1 MKRLIILLGIAL
13 SLGNAIA
20 QQAYNVRSPY
30 DPATQKM
37 AEEMQGEVM
46 KFTLSDSQLYPGTQ
60 REVLVYVPQQYD
72 ATKPA
77 CLLVCM
83 DGILYDATTVM
94 DNLIA
99 SGEMP
104 VTIGVFVNPGVVYDE
119 NGEVVRYNR
128 CKEFDSTDDT
138 FSRFIENEVLAK
150 VEGMKTA
157 SGKTVLLSKDANDR
171 AITGAS
177 SGGIAAFSVAWN
189 RPDLYSRVYTTV
201 GTFVAMRGGNNYS
214 NIVRKTEPKPLRIYM
229 QDGWYDV
236 WNPIF
241 GEWFEHNLLMESAF
255 NFAGYEVFHKWDRG
269 NHSIKYGTIA
279 FPDAMRWLWK
289 GYPAK
294 VQKGWSNNGMLQDI
308 LLENE
313 DWQEVVLPATVE
325 GDLFAATD
333 SSALFASRSHIYKV
347 SAAGQVEQVGALKA
361 GERLMGEGLTAKGSG
376 LYKNGVKV
384 ADGLSGLQAVQALAD
399 NRYVVLTTQLSTV
412 NCQLSTV
419 NCQLSTV
426 NRQLSTV
433 NCQLSTVNCQLSTVS
448 GCRALAIA
456 PDYRFCVTGEENTH
470 HLTSTVI
477 DKTGKMLYSEPFYYL
492 HDLSNS
498 TLKPSGAMAFDT
510 KGNLY
515 VATELG
521 VQVADHNGRVRAI
534 LSLPAGRVHSLAFS
548 GKYLFV
554 RCGDKVYMRKMKAEG
569 HLPVNG
575 KVLYNSQGQ
584 G

>member
-1 MKRLIILLGIAL
+1 MKRLIFLLGVAL

-30 DPATQKM
+30 DPATQKV
-37 AEEMQGEVM
+37 AEELQGEVI

-60 REVLVYVPQQYD
+60 REILVYVPQQYD
-72 ATKPA
+72 GTKPA

-119 NGEVVRYNR
+119 DGEVVRYNR

-138 FSRFIENEVLAK
+138 FSNFVGNEVLTK
-150 VEGMKTA
+150 VEGMKTP
-157 SGKTVLLSKDANDR
+157 SGKVVLLSKDANDR

-255 NFAGYEVFHKWDRG
+255 NFAGYEIFHKWDRG
-269 NHSIKYGTIA
+269 NHSIKYGTMA

-313 DWQEVVLPATVE
+313 DWREVLLPATVE
-325 GDLFAATD
+325 GELFAAQDT
-333 SSALFASRSHIYKV
+333 SAVYASHAYIYKV
-347 SAAGQVEQVGALKA
+347 SAAGGVEQVGSLKS
-361 GERLMGEGLTAKGSG
+361 GERLMGEQLIAKGNS

-384 ADGLSGLQAVQALAD
+384 ADGLSGLKAVQALAD
-399 NRYVVLTTQLSTV
+399 GKYLALCNAKSKGNVLTV
-412 NCQLSTV
+412 NV
-419 NCQLSTV
+419 
-426 NRQLSTV
+426 
-433 NCQLSTVNCQLSTVS
+433 
-448 GCRALAIA
+448 GCRALAVA

-470 HLTSTVI
+470 HLISTVI

-498 TLKPSGAMAFDT
+498 TLNPSGSMAFDT

-515 VATELG
+515 VATEIG

-548 GKYLFV
+548 GNYLFV
-554 RCGDKVYMRKMKAEG
+554 RCGEKVFVRKMKAEG

-575 KVLYNSQGQ
+575 KVLYKSQGQ

>member
-1 MKRLIILLGIAL
+1 MKKLFFLLGVAL

-30 DPATQKM
+30 DPATQKV

-46 KFTLSDSQLYPGTQ
+46 KFVLDDSEIYPGTK
-60 REVLVYVPQQYD
+60 REVLVYVPRQYD
-72 ATKPA
+72 GTRPA

-119 NGEVVRYNR
+119 DGEVVRYNR
-128 CKEFDSTDDT
+128 CKEFDSTDDN
-138 FSRFIENEVLAK
+138 FAKFIEKEVLVK
-150 VEGMKTA
+150 VEGMQTE
-157 SGKTVLLSKDANDR
+157 SGKVVRISSDANDR

-177 SGGIAAFSVAWN
+177 SGGIAAFTVAWN
-189 RPDLYSRVYTTV
+189 RPDLFSRVYTTV

-255 NFAGYEVFHKWDRG
+255 NFAGYEMFHHWNRG
-269 NHSIKYGTIA
+269 NHSIKYGTLA

-289 GYPAK
+289 GYPAR

-308 LLENE
+308 LLEDE
-313 DWQEVVLPATVE
+313 DWKEIALPSGATE
-325 GDLFAATD
+325 LFACAD
-333 SSALFASRSHIYKV
+333 SSAIFASHTNIYKV
-347 SAAGQVEQVGALKA
+347 SFDGKMAQVGSLIS
-361 GERLMGEGLTAKGSG
+361 GERLMGEGLTARGSS

-384 ADGLSGLQAVQALAD
+384 ADGLSGLQAVQALAED
-399 NRYVVLTTQLSTV
+399 NYLALCDERAKSKNNIWVIHT
-412 NCQLSTV
+412 
-419 NCQLSTV
+419 
-426 NRQLSTV
+426 
-433 NCQLSTVNCQLSTVS
+433 

-456 PDYRFCVTGEENTH
+456 PDYRFCVTGEKDTH
-470 HLTSTVI
+470 HLISTI
-477 DKTGKMLYSEPFYYL
+477 ITKDGEMLYSEPFYYL
-492 HDLSNS
+492 HDLSNGTTQVS
-498 TLKPSGAMAFDT
+498 SNMVFDT
-510 KGNLY
+510 NGNLY
-515 VATELG
+515 VATQMG

-534 LSLPAGRVHSLAFS
+534 LSLPTGRVHSLAFS
-548 GKYLFV
+548 GNYLYV
-554 RCGDKVYMRKMKAEG
+554 LCGDKLFVRKMKAEG
-569 HLPVNG
+569 HLPING
-575 KVLYNSQGQ
+575 KVTYKSQGQ

>member
-1 MKRLIILLGIAL
+1 MKKLMLLLGVAI
-13 SLGNAIA
+13 SMGSAIA

-30 DPATQKM
+30 DPATQKV

-46 KFTLSDSQLYPGTQ
+46 KFVLDDSKMYPGTT
-60 REVLVYVPQQYD
+60 REVLVYVPRQYD
-72 ATKPA
+72 GTRPA

-119 NGEVVRYNR
+119 DGEVVRYNR
-128 CKEFDSTDDT
+128 CKEFDSTDDN
-138 FSRFIENEVLAK
+138 FAQFIENEVLVK
-150 VEGMKTA
+150 VEGMQTE
-157 SGKTVLLSKDANDR
+157 SGKVVRISSDANDR

-177 SGGIAAFSVAWN
+177 SGGIAAFTVAWN
-189 RPDLYSRVYTTV
+189 RPDLFSRVYTTV

-255 NFAGYEVFHKWDRG
+255 NFAGYEMFHHWNRG
-269 NHSIKYGTIA
+269 NHSIKYGTLA

-289 GYPAK
+289 GYPAR

-313 DWQEVVLPATVE
+313 DWQEVALPAAVDSE
-325 GDLFAATD
+325 LFAAQD
-333 SSALFASRSHIYKV
+333 HSAVFASQGKIYTV
-347 SAAGQVEQVGALKA
+347 SAVGVVEQLGTLKS
-361 GERLMGEGLTAKGSG
+361 GERLMGDGLTAKGSN

-399 NRYVVLTTQLSTV
+399 GKYLALCKAKSKENVLTV
-412 NCQLSTV
+412 NV
-419 NCQLSTV
+419 
-426 NRQLSTV
+426 
-433 NCQLSTVNCQLSTVS
+433 
-448 GCRALAIA
+448 GCRALAVA

-470 HLTSTVI
+470 HLISTVI
-477 DKTGKMLYSEPFYYL
+477 DKRGKMLYSEPFYYL
-492 HDLSNS
+492 HDLSNGIAQQ
-498 TLKPSGAMAFDT
+498 SGNMAFDT
-510 KGNLY
+510 NGNLY
-515 VATELG
+515 VATQMG

-548 GKYLFV
+548 GNYLYV
-554 RCGDKVYMRKMKAEG
+554 LCGDKLFVRKMKAEG
-569 HLPVNG
+569 HLPTNG
-575 KVLYNSQGQ
+575 KILYKSQGQ

>member
-1 MKRLIILLGIAL
+1 MKRLIFLLGVAL

-30 DPATQKM
+30 DPATQKV
-37 AEEMQGEVM
+37 AEELQGEVI

-72 ATKPA
+72 GTKPA

-104 VTIGVFVNPGVVYDE
+104 VTIGVFINPGVVYDE
-119 NGEVVRYNR
+119 DGEVVRYNR

-138 FSRFIENEVLAK
+138 FSQFIENEVLAK
-150 VEGMKTA
+150 VEGMKTP
-157 SGKTVLLSKDANDR
+157 SGKAIILSKDANDR

-255 NFAGYEVFHKWDRG
+255 NFAGYEIFHKWDRG
-269 NHSIKYGTIA
+269 NHSIKYGTMA

-313 DWQEVVLPATVE
+313 DWREVLLPATVE
-325 GDLFAATD
+325 GELFAAQDT
-333 SSALFASRSHIYKV
+333 SAVYASHAYIYKV
-347 SAAGQVEQVGALKA
+347 SAAGGVEQVGSLKS
-361 GERLMGEGLTAKGSG
+361 GERLMGEQLIAKGNS

-384 ADGLSGLQAVQALAD
+384 ADGLSGLKAVQALAD
-399 NRYVVLTTQLSTV
+399 GKYLALCNAKSKGNVLTV
-412 NCQLSTV
+412 NV
-419 NCQLSTV
+419 
-426 NRQLSTV
+426 
-433 NCQLSTVNCQLSTVS
+433 
-448 GCRALAIA
+448 GCRALAVA

-470 HLTSTVI
+470 HLISTVI

-498 TLKPSGAMAFDT
+498 TLNPSGSMAFDT

-515 VATELG
+515 VATEIG

-548 GKYLFV
+548 GNYLFV
-554 RCGDKVYMRKMKAEG
+554 RCGEKVFVRKMKAEG

-575 KVLYNSQGQ
+575 KVLYKSQGQ

>member
-1 MKRLIILLGIAL
+1 MKKLMLLLGVAI
-13 SLGNAIA
+13 SMGSAIA

-30 DPATQKM
+30 DPATQKV

-46 KFTLSDSQLYPGTQ
+46 KFVLDDSKMYPGTT
-60 REVLVYVPQQYD
+60 REVLVYVPRQYD
-72 ATKPA
+72 GTRPA

-119 NGEVVRYNR
+119 DGEVVRYNR
-128 CKEFDSTDDT
+128 CKEFDSTDDN
-138 FSRFIENEVLAK
+138 FAQFIEKELLVK
-150 VEGMKTA
+150 VEGMQTE
-157 SGKTVLLSKDANDR
+157 SGKVVRISSDANDR

-177 SGGIAAFSVAWN
+177 SGGIAAFTVAWN
-189 RPDLYSRVYTTV
+189 RPDLFSRVYTTV

-255 NFAGYEVFHKWDRG
+255 NFAGYEMFHHWNRG
-269 NHSIKYGTIA
+269 NHSIKYGTLA

-289 GYPAK
+289 GYPAR

-313 DWQEVVLPATVE
+313 DWQEVALPAAVDSE
-325 GDLFAATD
+325 LFAAQD
-333 SSALFASRSHIYKV
+333 HSAVFASQGKIYTV
-347 SAAGQVEQVGALKA
+347 SAVGVVEQVGTLKS
-361 GERLMGEGLTAKGSG
+361 GERLMGDGLTAKGSN

-384 ADGLSGLQAVQALAD
+384 ADGLSGLQAVQALAEGKYLALCKAKSKE
-399 NRYVVLTTQLSTV
+399 NVLTV
-412 NCQLSTV
+412 NV
-419 NCQLSTV
+419 
-426 NRQLSTV
+426 
-433 NCQLSTVNCQLSTVS
+433 
-448 GCRALAIA
+448 GCRALAVA

-470 HLTSTVI
+470 HLISTVI
-477 DKTGKMLYSEPFYYL
+477 DKRGKMLYSEPFYYL
-492 HDLSNS
+492 HDLSNGIAQQ
-498 TLKPSGAMAFDT
+498 SGNMAFDT
-510 KGNLY
+510 NGNLY
-515 VATELG
+515 VATQMG

-548 GKYLFV
+548 GNYLYV
-554 RCGDKVYMRKMKAEG
+554 LCGDKLFVRKMKAEG
-569 HLPVNG
+569 HLPTNG
-575 KVLYNSQGQ
+575 KVTYKSQGQ